1 MVMTSVRR
9 TRWLLVIGALSLAA
23 AGIAVVG
30 LQSADD
36 DALLSTKERPAQP
49 IELPDLVDSTE
60 TVTVPRPGTPIVL
73 NIWAS
78 WCVPCRRE
86 MPVLQDAHAR
96 FGDQIAFIGV
106 NHLDQREEA
115 LDFLAET
122 GVGYPSG
129 YDPDGS
135 VARTYGAFGV
145 PTTYFITASGRIV
158 AAKTGELSSAELSSQ
173 IDRLLQED
181 T

>member
-1 MVMTSVRR
+1 MMTGARR
-9 TRWLLVIGALSLAA
+9 RWWLLVIAVASLAG
-23 AGIAVVG
+23 AGVALVG
-30 LQSADD
+30 LQSTD
-36 DALLSTKERPAQP
+36 DALLSYEERPAPP
-49 IELPDLVDSTE
+49 IELPDLVDPTG
-60 TVTVPRPGTPIVL
+60 TVTVPRPGTPVVL

-86 MPVLQDAHAR
+86 MPVLREAYAR
-96 FGDQIAFIGV
+96 FGDQVAFIGV
-106 NHLDQREEA
+106 NHLDQRDEA
-115 LDFLAET
+115 IDFVAET

-158 AAKTGELSSAELSSQ
+158 AAKTGELSSEELSSQ
-173 IDRLLQED
+173 IDRLVEKGA
-181 T
+181 